1 MNPNIIITF
10 DKRTI
15 ISSTFVLYRI
25 VREGEFMANPKYVRK
40 RIDFNLFD
48 DIGHGHKIHA
58 TSFNMN
64 PEFERQP
71 SISVG
76 SYDSSDLDSTTGSG
90 MSLARRSSFTKGSNY
105 LSLGRGGKA
114 SDGRVISN
122 KRATASPMRFPTV
135 PSTFPRAPSAFP
147 MVPESSTL
155 SSISGASSDGSQ
167 NRGLSQQV
175 DNIDNMVVFQND
187 FLNKYK
193 IFPVNVILSQ
203 NIFEF
208 LRAQSTSNR

>member
-1 MNPNIIITF
+1 MG
-10 DKRTI
+10 
-15 ISSTFVLYRI
+15 ISSHLIKEHYFHHYFVLYRI

-64 PEFERQP
+64 PELERQQ
-71 SISVG
+71 SITG
-76 SYDSSDLDSTTGSG
+76 GNFDGADMDSTTGSG
-90 MSLARRSSFTKGSNY
+90 LSLGRRSSFTKGSNY
-105 LSLGRGGKA
+105 LSLGRGGKPN
-114 SDGRVISN
+114 DVRVTSN

-147 MVPESSTL
+147 VVPESPTL
-155 SSISGASSDGSQ
+155 SSISGAPSDGSL

-175 DNIDNMVVFQND
+175 SKIDI
-187 FLNKYK
+187 K
-193 IFPVNVILSQ
+193 
-203 NIFEF
+203 
-208 LRAQSTSNR
+208 